1 MAYWTLSIDGRLDER
16 RRAALEEIVSREGGK
31 AQWRTSESAAR
42 SYALLELP
50 GGSDAGA
57 LRAVVQG
64 TVYDRP
70 IIALALFPAVAEALP
85 ALREAL
91 AGRGRPAGVLAS
103 YPCEGGV
110 AIEWDPSVTP
120 PQVILGLAD
129 VELARFAS
137 GRTAEMLA
145 PLPPSTAA
153 SVAASGLQTPEIEA
167 RRILELR
174 LKHD

>member
-1 MAYWTLSIDGRLDER
+1 VAYWTLSFDGKLDER
-16 RRAALEEIVSREGGK
+16 RRAALEEIINREGGT

-50 GGSDAGA
+50 DGSDAGA

-64 TVYDRP
+64 AVYDRP

-91 AGRGRPAGVLAS
+91 AGPGRPAGLLAS

-120 PQVILGLAD
+120 ARVIFGLID
-129 VELARFAS
+129 VELERFAS
-137 GRTAEMLA
+137 GRVAEMLA
-145 PLPPSTAA
+145 PLPASTAA
-153 SVAASGLQTPEIEA
+153 SIAASGLQAPEIAA